1 MDNLLAFSL
10 GLMFA
15 WVVWVIAEND
25 VDDDDDNNDSGMLQP
40 VLNET

>member
-15 WVVWVIAEND
+15 WVVWVIVEND
-25 VDDDDDNNDSGMLQP
+25 VDDDDDNDSGMLQP

>member
-15 WVVWVIAEND
+15 WVVWVIADND
-25 VDDDDDNNDSGMLQP
+25 VDDDDDNDSGMLQP